1 MPRIESGDFSM
12 KLAAS
17 GDVVE
22 TDYLVVGAG
31 AAGMAFTDALLMHSD
46 ATVTLVDRRHAPGGH
61 WLDAYPF
68 VRLHQPSAFYGVD
81 SVPLGNDAIERS
93 GLNAGF
99 HEMAGPDELRAY
111 YDRVMQQHFLPTGRV
126 RFLPCTDYAG
136 TEGGSHRIVSRL
148 TGSAREVRVRRKLV
162 DTTYMEGAIPATSK
176 PPFEVAPGV
185 RFVPAGG
192 VAGMEDGALRYCVI
206 GAGKTALDTCVWLL
220 GQGVPPDRI
229 RWIKPR
235 EAWWLNRR
243 YHQPHDM
250 LPDFYAGGGLQMQAM
265 ARASS
270 IDDMFARLEA
280 DGFFLRVDPAVPATM
295 LHGAIVSEAEVEQLR
310 RIRDVVRL
318 GRVRRIE
325 RDRIVLDEGEVPT
338 DEGTVHVHCAAQG
351 LRHPP
356 LRPVFEADRV
366 TVQPTAW
373 GFYSFQIELLGVVE
387 ALVGS
392 DDEKNRLC
400 PPIVYW
406 DRPADYLSAY
416 LALLAGERA
425 RAAYPAVAA
434 WAKGSR
440 LNPLGG
446 LGKYRED
453 ARVLATKEV
462 FKQVASAAVA
472 NAGRMVAVAG

>member
-1 MPRIESGDFSM
+1 
-12 KLAAS
+12 
-17 GDVVE
+17 
-22 TDYLVVGAG
+22 
-31 AAGMAFTDALLMHSD
+31 
-46 ATVTLVDRRHAPGGH
+46 
-61 WLDAYPF
+61 
-68 VRLHQPSAFYGVD
+68 
-81 SVPLGNDAIERS
+81 
-93 GLNAGF
+93 
-99 HEMAGPDELRAY
+99 
-111 YDRVMQQHFLPTGRV
+111 
-126 RFLPCTDYAG
+126 
-136 TEGGSHRIVSRL
+136 
-148 TGSAREVRVRRKLV
+148 
-162 DTTYMEGAIPATSK
+162 
-176 PPFEVAPGV
+176 
-185 RFVPAGG
+185 
-192 VAGMEDGALRYCVI
+192 
-206 GAGKTALDTCVWLL
+206 
-220 GQGVPPDRI
+220 
-229 RWIKPR
+229 
-235 EAWWLNRR
+235 
-243 YHQPHDM
+243 
-250 LPDFYAGGGLQMQAM
+250 
-265 ARASS
+265 
-270 IDDMFARLEA
+270 
-280 DGFFLRVDPAVPATM
+280 M

-338 DEGTVHVHCAAQG
+338 DEETVHVHCAAQG

-356 LRPVFEADRV
+356 LRTIFEADRV

-392 DDEKNRLC
+392 DEEKNRLC

-462 FKQVASAAVA
+462 FRQVASAAVA